1 MTLETPSHQRRGT
14 SLRRSSNH
22 GAHAAPF
29 GHHAAPSR
37 RSSRAA
43 QAAAHRARARWMIV
57 GTLALGVPFG
67 CAVAMLGLMR

>member
-14 SLRRSSNH
+14 GLRRSSNH

-43 QAAAHRARARWMIV
+43 KAAAHRERTRWMII
-57 GTLALGVPFG
+57 GGLALLAPFAA
-67 CAVAMLGLMR
+67 AVAALGAIR

>member
-14 SLRRSSNH
+14 SLRRTSHH

-43 QAAAHRARARWMIV
+43 QAAAQRERTRWLII
-57 GTLALGVPFG
+57 GSLALLAPFVAAVGV
-67 CAVAMLGLMR
+67 LGVIR